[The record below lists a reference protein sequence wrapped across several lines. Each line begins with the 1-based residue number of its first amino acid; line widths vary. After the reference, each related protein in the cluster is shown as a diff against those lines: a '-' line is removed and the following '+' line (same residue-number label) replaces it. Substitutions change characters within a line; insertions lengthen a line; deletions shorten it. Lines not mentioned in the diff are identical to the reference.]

1 MPNPINISQLTSLVS
16 VCIVGCQLY
25 TSCCALPCS
34 YCCESCLVSVML
46 RALTRRLLYTEDLLG
61 IDLQEG
67 SIKPFLRWDYFLKV
81 TIRMALPFFKP
92 FVFTLPADSAFT
104 ASAYVLMVGS
114 ETFLSVD
121 NKRKRTTISD

>member
-1 MPNPINISQLTSLVS
+1 
-16 VCIVGCQLY
+16 
-25 TSCCALPCS
+25 
-34 YCCESCLVSVML
+34 ML